1 MTASDPPKGA
11 AGAGLAPLTSPGLHQ
26 IRQELAPVPPD
37 VLLHLAAGG
46 PRGFWASGDRWVAHC
61 GAIDTV
67 AVASG
72 APGSGRSRFSSV
84 QEHGREVFSRFASG
98 EGGARLF
105 GGFSFSPRP
114 NGDSMW
120 SCFPPALFHLPKVE
134 LENHPERG
142 VCTLVVRGRD
152 RRALEEAA
160 GRWEAALAGGTG
172 GRAAGPGSGAAGPGA
187 IPGGTGTPQ
196 SSRRSLQTLGAAI
209 PGRVASVPGGD
220 RTLSL
225 ANARRPGTERAVW
238 GRMVWE
244 ALNRI
249 GAGDAEKV
257 VLART
262 LDVTPAA
269 PVPPA
274 QLVIALWE
282 ENHGSHVFL
291 FEPVPGRA
299 IVGAAPEKIATL
311 AGGVFRATAVAG
323 SAGVGA
329 DSVATAQLARRLFNS
344 DKDRA
349 EHDVV
354 VRDLV
359 ARLTALGC
367 KVRRDVE
374 PHVLALARIQHL
386 ETKIAAEVP
395 DGISLL
401 DVLASLHPTPA
412 VCGTPRS
419 VVMSFLEENELFDR
433 GWYSGPVGW
442 FDSEGRGI
450 FAPAL
455 RSAVSSG
462 ARWRLFAGAGIVPGS
477 DPVLEWEETEL
488 KFHPVLR
495 ALDRAG
501 ATGSSAAGS
510 G

>member
-1 MTASDPPKGA
+1 M
-11 AGAGLAPLTSPGLHQ
+11 APLTSPGLHQ
-26 IRQELAPVPPD
+26 IRREIAPVRPD
-37 VLLHLAAGG
+37 VFLHLAAGG
-46 PRGFWASGDRWVAHC
+46 PRGFWASGDRWIAHC
-61 GAIDTV
+61 GVIDAV
-67 AVASG
+67 EVASG
-72 APGSGRSRFSSV
+72 APGSGRSRFGSV
-84 QEHGREVFSRFASG
+84 QDQGAGVFSRFA
-98 EGGARLF
+98 EGGTGARLF

-114 NGDSMW
+114 NGDSVW
-120 SCFPPALFHLPKVE
+120 SCFPPALFHLPEVE
-134 LENHPERG
+134 LENHPGRG
-142 VCTLVVRGRD
+142 VCTLAVRGRD
-152 RRALEEAA
+152 RRAAEDAARRWAAALGGGAGGRDA
-160 GRWEAALAGGTG
+160 GRGLRAEGLGTM
-172 GRAAGPGSGAAGPGA
+172 
-187 IPGGTGTPQ
+187 PGGTGTPQ
-196 SSRRSLQTLGAAI
+196 DFSRSLQARAAVV
-209 PGRVASVPGGD
+209 PGRAVSVPGREASMPGRG
-220 RTLSL
+220 RTLPI
-225 ANARRPGTERAVW
+225 ADAQRPGTERAVW

-244 ALNRI
+244 ALSTI

-262 LDVTPAA
+262 LDVSPAA
-269 PVPPA
+269 PVPPT

-291 FEPVPGRA
+291 FEPVAGRA

-323 SAGVGA
+323 SAAVGA

-367 KVRRDVE
+367 AVRRDVE

-386 ETKIAAEVP
+386 ETKIAAQVP

-401 DVLASLHPTPA
+401 DILASLHPTPA
-412 VCGTPRS
+412 VCGVPRN

-442 FDSEGRGI
+442 FDSQGRGI
-450 FAPAL
+450 FVPAL
-455 RSAVSSG
+455 RSAVSLG

-501 ATGSSAAGS
+501 ATGSTAAGS

>member
-1 MTASDPPKGA
+1 MTAPDPPSGS

-26 IRQELAPVPPD
+26 IRREIAPVRPD
-37 VLLHLAAGG
+37 VFLHLAAGG

-105 GGFSFSPRP
+105 GGFSFSPRT
-114 NGDSMW
+114 NGDSVW
-120 SCFPPALFHLPKVE
+120 SCFPPALFHLPEVE
-134 LENHPERG
+134 LENHPGRE
-142 VCTLVVRGRD
+142 VCTLAVRGRD
-152 RRALEEAA
+152 RRAAEAA
-160 GRWEAALAGGTG
+160 ARHWATALGDGAGGRDVGMGPRAGGLGTMPG
-172 GRAAGPGSGAAGPGA
+172 GTETPQGLSRSLQARAAVVPGRAASVPD
-187 IPGGTGTPQ
+187 
-196 SSRRSLQTLGAAI
+196 RDQTLPI
-209 PGRVASVPGGD
+209 S
-220 RTLSL
+220 
-225 ANARRPGTERAVW
+225 NAQRPGTERAVW
-238 GRMVWE
+238 SRMVWE

-367 KVRRDVE
+367 RVRRDVE

-386 ETKIAAEVP
+386 ETKVAAEVP

-401 DVLASLHPTPA
+401 DILASLHPTPA
-412 VCGTPRS
+412 VCGIPRN

-455 RSAVSSG
+455 RSAVSMG